1 MWWSFGKSMSHEM
14 LDVITEM
21 AMAGASAPKIRMYTG
36 TVPANADAA
45 LPGDVLEF
53 ATLTC
58 SATMAPAAAN
68 KCLTFNPILA
78 HPTINFPALAANG
91 PTFFRLMDSDDNVIL
106 QGDITDKGDGGI
118 IQIDYANL
126 APNTPVQVKKLV
138 LMLG

>member
-1 MWWSFGKSMSHEM
+1 MWWSFGKTMSHEM

-21 AMAGASAPKIRMYTG
+21 AMAGDSPAKIRMYTG

-45 LPGDVLEF
+45 LGGAVEF

-58 SATMAPAAAN
+58 SSTMAPAAAN
-68 KCLTFNPILA
+68 KCLTFNAIAA
-78 HPTINFPALAANG
+78 HPTIKFPALPEDG
-91 PTFFRLMDSDDNVIL
+91 PTFFRLLDSDDNVIL
-106 QGDITDKGDGGI
+106 QGDVTDKGGGGI

-126 APNTPVQVKKLV
+126 AANTPVQVTKLI